1 MPTDN
6 YLHSDIQEIM
16 VTRPS
21 FALQWGNQLIAGLV
35 AVLLVFA
42 AWFQYPEFTSTE
54 VALVA
59 PGPVDSL
66 VAPAANLGAVL
77 LVPDGAWVPAGTALV
92 AWQDAE
98 RTDYYEAQRLA
109 QQLAAAPPAALA
121 QQQPAIR
128 ASKLGALRL
137 AYAALLAAATAG
149 QPTAGPAA
157 TLSQQLRR
165 WEQATVV
172 RSAHAGLVRLASPGW
187 PATVPRPA
195 GQLVVSLLPQPGS
208 YLAVGTIGRKDY
220 AAVQPG
226 QSVQLQLQ
234 ELGDT
239 TLTGRVLAVA
249 PLARHQQHQV
259 LIDLPAPSQLRLY
272 PSFSGNARILL
283 RRQSLLAKFLAR

>member
-35 AVLLVFA
+35 GVLLVFA
-42 AWFQYPEFTSTE
+42 AWFQYPEFTSAE

-59 PGPVDSL
+59 PGRVDSL

-98 RTDYYEAQRLA
+98 RTDYYEARRLA
-109 QQLAAAPPAALA
+109 QLLAAAPPALA
-121 QQQPAIR
+121 QQLPAIR
-128 ASKLGALRL
+128 ASRLGALRP

-149 QPTAGPAA
+149 QPTAGPVA

-165 WEQATVV
+165 WEQATV
-172 RSAHAGLVRLASPGW
+172 RRAAQAGRVQLASPGW
-187 PATVPRPA
+187 PATAPRPA
-195 GQLVVSLLPQPGS
+195 GQLVISLLPQPGS
-208 YLAVGTIGRKDY
+208 YLAVGTIGPKDY

-226 QSVQLQLQ
+226 QPVQLTLQ

-249 PLARHQQHQV
+249 PLAQHQQHQV

-272 PSFSGNARILL
+272 PSFSGSARILL